1 MMDTVLLLEL
11 FLLSCAAGIVLAM
24 TVPERS
30 APFILA
36 WTASIS
42 SAIILIAGGIG
53 LFTNQPFQAE
63 LWRISSLGTMGIGM
77 DRLSALFV
85 FMAGLVFLPVSV
97 FSARYMQRY
106 SGRYSLRSFS
116 IFYHLL
122 FASVVLLLIA
132 ADVLSFLLAWEVMSI
147 LCYLLI
153 NYEHEKQ
160 ENTRSGLLMLV
171 MGEAGFISVVFG
183 FLLLTGPSGGLDFA
197 SLRLNAGSIGGATRW
212 VIFLLT
218 FFGFGIKA
226 GIIPVNTWL
235 PKAYEAVPG
244 NIAAILSG
252 VTLNLAVYGI
262 IRINADILPALTA
275 GPGIVA
281 LITGSLSALIGILYA
296 TTEDDMQKML
306 AHSSI
311 ENAGIIIAGL
321 GAGMVFT
328 ATNHPVLAGIAFI
341 ASLYHMINHSMFKTL
356 LFLGSSGI
364 EMKTGGRDMNRLGG
378 LNRFMPWTGAFFL
391 IGALSIAALPPFNG
405 FVSEWLTL
413 QTMLQSASLQSI
425 PVKITFALSGAALA
439 LTAGLA
445 VTCFVKAFA
454 MSFLGMGRSES
465 SRRTGELPWSMRSAM
480 GFLAFMCIVLGIFP
494 TYVIPVLDRTITP
507 IVHESAADALVPP
520 FFTVGRG
527 NKKFGRAFVSD
538 FHKLGAQVG
547 SNVLPGRGLVVLHRG
562 GRRNP
567 VVFAMSTSYTFVV
580 LLLLLGATLLMLW
593 ILVRRRKVRYQPAWD
608 GGLRRLPSHMTY
620 TATGFSNPVRVIFS
634 AVFHPTVT
642 TKTREAVA
650 EHFRTAITKERREVH
665 ITERLILQPVVSMLR
680 GVSGRIAK
688 MHSGSVNIYAMYVI
702 ITLILLLI
710 GGQSF

>member
-1 MMDTVLLLEL
+1 MNIPLLLEL
-11 FLLSCAAGIVLAM
+11 FLLSCATGVLLAM
-24 TVPERS
+24 AVPERY
-30 APFILA
+30 APAVLA
-36 WTASIS
+36 WTASLS
-42 SAIILIAGGIG
+42 SAVILIAGGIG
-53 LFTNQPFQAE
+53 LFTNQSFHAE
-63 LWRISSLGTMGIGM
+63 LWRISSLGTMSIEM

-85 FMAGLVFLPVSV
+85 FMAGMIFLPVSV

-122 FASVVLLLIA
+122 FAAVVLLLIA
-132 ADVLSFLLAWEVMSI
+132 ADALSFLLAWEVMSI

-153 NYEHEKQ
+153 NYEHEKPD
-160 ENTRSGLLMLV
+160 NTGSGLLTLV
-171 MGEAGFISVVFG
+171 MGEAGFLAVVFG
-183 FLLLTGPSGGLDFA
+183 FLLLAGPAGGLDFA
-197 SLRLNAGSIGGATRW
+197 TLRLNAGAIGGATRW

-235 PKAYEAVPG
+235 PKAYKAAPG
-244 NIAAILSG
+244 NVAAILSG
-252 VTLNLAVYGI
+252 VTLNLAIYGI
-262 IRINADILPALTA
+262 IRVNADILPALTA

-296 TTEDDMQKML
+296 TTEDDMQMML

-321 GAGMVFT
+321 GAGMVF
-328 ATNHPVLAGIAFI
+328 AAMHHPVLAGIAFI

-364 EMKTGGRDMNRLGG
+364 ELKTGGRDMNRLGG
-378 LNRFMPWTGAFFL
+378 LIRFMPWTAAFFL
-391 IGALSIAALPPFNG
+391 IGTLSIAALPPFNG

-445 VTCFVKAFA
+445 VTCFVKAFG

-465 SRRTGELPWSMRSAM
+465 SRRAVELPWSMRSAM
-480 GFLAFMCIVLGIFP
+480 GFLAFLCIVSGILP
-494 TYVIPVLDRTITP
+494 TYIIPVLNRTVTP

-520 FFTVGRG
+520 FFTGGRG
-527 NKKFGRAFVSD
+527 KEKLNKAFAAD

-547 SNVLPGRGLVVLHRG
+547 SDILPGRGLVVLHQG
-562 GRRNP
+562 GKRNP

-580 LLLLLGATLLMLW
+580 LLLLLGATMIMLK
-593 ILVRRRKVRYQPAWD
+593 IVVRRQKVRYQPAWD
-608 GGLRRLPSHMTY
+608 GGVRKLLPGMTY
-620 TATGFSNPVRVIFS
+620 SATGFSNPVRVIFNT
-634 AVFHPTVT
+634 VFHPTVT
-642 TKTREAVA
+642 IETGESPVG
-650 EHFRTAITKERREVH
+650 HFRTAITMERTEVH
-665 ITERLILQPVVSMLR
+665 ITERLVLKPIVSMLKEI
-680 GVSGRIAK
+680 SARIAA
-688 MHSGSVNIYAMYVI
+688 MHSGSVNTYAMYVVI
-702 ITLILLLI
+702 SLVLLLI
-710 GGQSF
+710 GERFF

>member
-1 MMDTVLLLEL
+1 MDITLLLEL

-24 TVPERS
+24 TVPERMATS
-30 APFILA
+30 VLA

-42 SAIILIAGGIG
+42 AAIILVAGGIG

-132 ADVLSFLLAWEVMSI
+132 ADALSFLLAWEVMSI

-183 FLLLTGPSGGLDFA
+183 FLLLTGPAGGLDFA
-197 SLRLNAGSIGGATRW
+197 SMRLNAGSIGGATRW

-321 GAGMVFT
+321 GAGMVFA

-341 ASLYHMINHSMFKTL
+341 ASLYHMINHSIFKTL

-391 IGALSIAALPPFNG
+391 IGSLSIAALPPFNG

-465 SRRTGELPWSMRSAM
+465 SRRAVELPWSMRSAM

-520 FFTVGRG
+520 FFTVGSG

-547 SNVLPGRGLVVLHRG
+547 SDVLPGRGLVVLHRG

-580 LLLLLGATLLMLW
+580 LLLLFGATLLMLA

-680 GVSGRIAK
+680 TVSGRIAK
-688 MHSGSVNIYAMYVI
+688 MHSGSVNTYAMYVI

>member
-1 MMDTVLLLEL
+1 MNIPILLEL
-11 FLLSCAAGIVLAM
+11 FLLSCAAGILLAM
-24 TVPERS
+24 AVPERY
-30 APFILA
+30 APAVLA

-42 SAIILIAGGIG
+42 SAVILIAGGIG
-53 LFTNQPFQAE
+53 LFTNQSFQAE
-63 LWRISSLGTMGIGM
+63 LWRISSLGTLSISM

-85 FMAGLVFLPVSV
+85 FMAGLIFLPVSV

-122 FASVVLLLIA
+122 FAAVVLLLIA
-132 ADVLSFLLAWEVMSI
+132 ADALSFLLAWEVMSI

-153 NYEHEKQ
+153 NYEHEKPD
-160 ENTRSGLLMLV
+160 NTSSGLLTLV
-171 MGEAGFISVVFG
+171 MGEAGFLAVVFG
-183 FLLLTGPSGGLDFA
+183 FLLLAGPAGGLDFA
-197 SLRLNAGSIGGATRW
+197 DLRLNAGAIGGATRW

-235 PKAYEAVPG
+235 PKAYKAAPG
-244 NIAAILSG
+244 NVAAILSG

-262 IRINADILPALTA
+262 IRVNADILPALTA

-296 TTEDDMQKML
+296 TTEDDMQMML

-311 ENAGIIIAGL
+311 ENAGIIIAGI
-321 GAGMVFT
+321 GAGMVFV
-328 ATNHPVLAGIAFI
+328 AMHHPVLAGIAFI
-341 ASLYHMINHSMFKTL
+341 AALYHMINHSMFKTL

-364 EMKTGGRDMNRLGG
+364 ELKTGGRDMNKLGG
-378 LNRFMPWTGAFFL
+378 LIRFMPWTAAFFL

-445 VTCFVKAFA
+445 VTCFVKAFG

-465 SRRTGELPWSMRSAM
+465 SRRAVELPWSMRSAM
-480 GFLAFMCIVLGIFP
+480 LFLALLCIVSGILP
-494 TYVIPVLDRTITP
+494 TYIIPVLDRTVTP
-507 IVHESAADALVPP
+507 IVHESAVDALVPP
-520 FFTVGRG
+520 FFTGGRG
-527 NKKFGRAFVSD
+527 KERLNRDFAAD

-547 SNVLPGRGLVVLHRG
+547 SDVLPGRGLVVLHQG
-562 GRRNP
+562 GKSNP

-580 LLLLLGATLLMLW
+580 LLLLLGATMVMLR
-593 ILVRRRKVRYQPAWD
+593 IVVRRQKVRYQPAWD
-608 GGLRRLPSHMTY
+608 GGVRKLLPGMTY
-620 TATGFSNPVRVIFS
+620 SATGFSNPVRVIFNT
-634 AVFHPTVT
+634 VFHPTVT
-642 TKTREAVA
+642 IETGESPVG
-650 EHFRTAITKERREVH
+650 HFRTAITMERTEVH
-665 ITERLILQPVVSMLR
+665 ITERLALQPVVSMLKAI
-680 GVSGRIAK
+680 SARIAA
-688 MHSGSVNIYAMYVI
+688 MHSGSVNTYAMYVVI
-702 ITLILLLI
+702 SLVLLLI
-710 GGQSF
+710 GERFF